1 MNVTLAPR
9 LLRLQQ
15 SLHGRGSQH
24 GSNLNVRLEYIWV
37 KKMTGR
43 KAKDPPGKNNFMA
56 KHDRNIYNKWYQ
68 YNEQNFCCSSTE
80 LQPNLQVSAVAM
92 PTLFGEVSSIQG
104 RLNILA
110 INKLTF
116 LQLAYSVTTSMP
128 LPSMLRKMRLAFY
141 FMAGMMAMEGSFRK
155 HSTWITHLE

>member
-1 MNVTLAPR
+1 MNVTLVTR

-24 GSNLNVRLEYIWV
+24 GSNLNVCLEYIWV
-37 KKMTGR
+37 KKMTSR
-43 KAKDPPGKNNFMA
+43 KAKDPLAKKNFTA

-80 LQPNLQVSAVAM
+80 LQPDLQVSAGAM
-92 PTLFGEVSSIQG
+92 PTLYGEVSSIQG
-104 RLNILA
+104 QLNVPAINRINILA
-110 INKLTF
+110 ARILCYNKHAITF
-116 LQLAYSVTTSMP
+116 YAEEN
-128 LPSMLRKMRLAFY
+128 AFSIL
-141 FMAGMMAMEGSFRK
+141 FMARMMAIEGSFQK